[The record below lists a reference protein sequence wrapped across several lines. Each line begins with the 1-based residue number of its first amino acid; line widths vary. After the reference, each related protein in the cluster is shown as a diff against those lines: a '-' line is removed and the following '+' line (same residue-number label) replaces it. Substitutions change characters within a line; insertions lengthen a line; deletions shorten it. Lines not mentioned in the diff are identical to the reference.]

1 MYFQF
6 GIWMLNQIGVCKGE
20 HTGRGPDQTRPDRLV
35 WSGSLGFVR
44 VSWFGPVPWG
54 IGSVP
59 HSIKMKAVIFGR
71 VPGSRGT
78 GLDQHFFKNV
88 YIFNF
93 LEIAINPKIII
104 TLVFYLFCELAGSI
118 GLDRAVSLS

>member
-54 IGSVP
+54 ISSVP

-71 VPGSRGT
+71 NEPDWT
-78 GLDQHFFKNV
+78 NTFLKM
-88 YIFNF
+88 YIFLIF